1 MDSKKLAEIYL
12 LILSLALSGCA
23 AETCNLTYNQAVQK
37 SSLVANNRGYI
48 LGQISES
55 PESKIPYRTT
65 EKPVLVNELEMNSI
79 ISVFSE
85 ALKKNPD
92 YPGAYYNRAIAYY
105 YKKNYEQ
112 SWRDVHKA
120 ESLGYVFSVN
130 FIKSLQKASHRKI

>member
-37 SSLVANNRGYI
+37 SSLVANNHGYI
-48 LGQISES
+48 LGQVSES
-55 PESKIPYRTT
+55 PESKIPYRAI

-85 ALKKNPD
+85 VLKKDPN

-105 YKKNYEQ
+105 YKKDYER
-112 SWRDVHKA
+112 SWQDVHKA
-120 ESLGYVFSVN
+120 ESLGYVFSAN
-130 FIKSLQKASHRKI
+130 FIKSLQKASHRRI